1 MRRSLLLWRRL
12 SAGIA
17 LLAAALISMTAAAE
31 DELPA
36 DVIRVD
42 RLAQEVERAES
53 VRHVKRLQRSYA
65 QYSQFG
71 LWDEMAALF
80 ADDGELILGDDR
92 VQGRD
97 AIAEHL
103 AEARGGGRQGLP
115 PGALHTQLLFRPLI
129 NVSEDGRTAKGR
141 WWEWS
146 MIGRFGDSAEWAGGI
161 YENEYVREDGV
172 WKLGRVHYHPM
183 IAGPYE
189 TGWRNVDDDQ
199 KIVPYH
205 FTIDETGIPVP
216 PLPSS
221 APVLD
226 AESDPAARLGGLE
239 ERIAAM
245 IDEDQVR
252 KLQNAYG
259 YYVDRK
265 MWDDV
270 TDLFTDDGVLEIAD
284 VGVYEGR
291 RGIRRALERMGPAGL
306 RHGQLNDHLQL
317 NTIIDIEPGGHEAR
331 ARGVEFGMLGE
342 ADDGTAFLTLAVF
355 VNRYV
360 KQDGVWRI
368 REMRLF
374 PVMRTDYY
382 EGWAKSAL
390 AAPAPSDAHRPDRD
404 VPAADRM
411 TPGSIPVFFGAH
423 PVTGDAVRLP
433 DGARVVGA
441 ERLLP
446 APPAPPANEPRG
458 SLDARLA
465 EAERRLA
472 VAKAWDGVE
481 NVSAAYGDY
490 LDDLDFGALAAIFAV
505 QGNKQIPFTGFYVTR
520 ESIAARDRS
529 RSVAASR
536 SEPRPRTTLPLH
548 LRTQPVILV
557 AEDGRSASIRT
568 RLFQPMSSRT
578 RAMGFSGGMY
588 HDQAVLEDGI
598 WRLWSVAID
607 EHYFTSAGYE
617 GGWSKVE
624 PADPAEL
631 QRQGG
636 VTGEDYPPDIPL
648 TDLGA
653 REKGFRGGTGTT
665 LAWPSILPMW
675 FHYKN
680 PVSGRVPELYWP
692 DCVPCVKYP
701 ETSMTRHGWLLP
713 PN

>member
-1 MRRSLLLWRRL
+1 MRRSVKSRL
-12 SAGIA
+12 PNASA
-17 LLAAALISMTAAAE
+17 LLAVALISLSALAQPELSAE
-31 DELPA
+31 A
-36 DVIRVD
+36 VRVD
-42 RLAQEVERAES
+42 RLAQEVARAES
-53 VRHVKRLQRSYA
+53 VRRVKLLQRTYA
-65 QYSQFG
+65 QYAQFG
-71 LWDEMAALF
+71 LWDQMAALF
-80 ADDGELILGDDR
+80 AENGELVLGNER
-92 VQGRD
+92 IRGRA
-97 AIAEHL
+97 AIAEYL
-103 AEARGGGRQGLP
+103 TRTRGGGKQGLP
-115 PGALHTQLLFRPLI
+115 PGGLHTQLLFRPLI
-129 NVSEDGRTAKGR
+129 NVSADGRTAKGR

-146 MIGRFGDSAEWAGGI
+146 VLGRYGGNAEWAGGI
-161 YENEYVREDGV
+161 YENEYVLENGV

-205 FTIDETGIPVP
+205 FTIDETGMPVP

-226 AESDPAARLGGLE
+226 AVSDPAARLDSLE
-239 ERIAAM
+239 RRIAAM
-245 IDEDQVR
+245 NDEDQVR
-252 KLQNAYG
+252 NLQNAYG
-259 YYVDRK
+259 YYLDRK

-306 RHGQLNDHLQL
+306 RYGELNDHLQL
-317 NTIIDIEPGGHEAR
+317 NTIIEIEPNGIEAR
-331 ARGVEFGMLGE
+331 SRGVEFGMLGD
-342 ADDGTAFLTLAVF
+342 AKDGSAFLTLAVF

-360 KQDGVWRI
+360 KQDGIWRI

-374 PVMRTDYY
+374 PIMRTDYY
-382 EGWAKSAL
+382 QGWAKSAL
-390 AAPAPSDAHRPDRD
+390 PTPRPSEAHRPDRD
-404 VPAADRM
+404 VPASDRM
-411 TPGSIPVFFGAH
+411 TPGSIPVFFATH
-423 PVTGDAVRLP
+423 PVTGEPVRLP
-433 DGARVVGA
+433 DGAKVVGA
-441 ERLLP
+441 ERLRP
-446 APPAPPANEPRG
+446 APRAPRRNERSA
-458 SLDARLA
+458 SLVERIA

-472 VAKAWDGVE
+472 LSKAWDGVE

-490 LDDLDFGALAAIFAV
+490 LDDLDFAALAAIFAV
-505 QGNKQIPFTGFYVTR
+505 EGNKQIPFTGFYVTR

-529 RSVAASR
+529 RNVVASR
-536 SEPRPRTTLPLH
+536 SEPRPRTTLALH

-568 RLFQPMSSRT
+568 RLFQPMSSRD
-578 RAMGFSGGMY
+578 RALGFSSGMY

-617 GGWSKVE
+617 GGWSKVP
-624 PADPAEL
+624 PANPAEL

-648 TDLGA
+648 TALGV
-653 REKGFRGGTGTT
+653 RQEGFRGGTGTT

-675 FHYKN
+675 FHYRN

-692 DCVPCVKYP
+692 DCVPCVDYP